1 MLVYINFAM
10 IVIIVIVTIINIY
23 YMVKTR
29 TDLEKIHD
37 RLDKYNPSLLD
48 LAEFNGLD
56 PTFKKHYRK
65 FVVGELMPQV
75 MSGTNDIIR
84 TFKVNEEIEKNEY
97 EVSKAMRDLGQEF
110 RSGSSV
116 LASIV
121 ESPIS

>member
-1 MLVYINFAM
+1 MLVYINFTM

-23 YMVKTR
+23 FMVKSR
-29 TDLEKIHD
+29 TDIKTLNE
-37 RLDKYNPSLLD
+37 RLDKYNPSLVD

-75 MSGTNDIIR
+75 MAGNNDIIR
-84 TFKVNEEIEKNEY
+84 SFKVNEEIEKNEY

-110 RSGSSV
+110 RSGAAVLSSFV
-116 LASIV
+116 DQAN
-121 ESPIS
+121 